1 MRIARNLAA
10 FAVGLCVAASTFAQG
25 YPSKPVRVIVP
36 FTAGS
41 GVDIVAR
48 MVSQKLTEFWGQPVA
63 VENHVGGGGTI
74 GAGAVAKSPADG
86 YTLLINS
93 TAHAVNVAF
102 YSKLPYDPLKDFV
115 DVSPLVAQPYV
126 LLVGTSAG
134 VKTVSDLI
142 AAAKAKPGQLKFGSA
157 GTGSGTHMV
166 AEKFRLAAG
175 ADVVHVPNNK
185 GGPEANADAIA
196 GRVTYWFPPIALA
209 LPQVREGRLL
219 ALGVSSA
226 RRSSLLP
233 DVPTIAETGLAGF
246 EDTIWYGM
254 WAPAATPTE
263 VVNQLSKDVARALA
277 TPDVRDRLT
286 KLGAEPMNMTPAEFA
301 RFVRSEIDGAVRV
314 VKAAG
319 IKPQ

>member
-1 MRIARNLAA
+1 MRIARNLAV
-10 FAVGLCVAASTFAQG
+10 FTVGLCVAASTFAQG

-63 VENHVGGGGTI
+63 VENHIGGGGTV
-74 GAGAVAKSPADG
+74 GAGVVAKSPPDG
-86 YTLLINS
+86 YTLLVNS
-93 TAHAVNVAF
+93 TAHAVNVAL
-102 YSKLPYDPLKDFV
+102 YSKLPYDPAKDFV

-126 LLVGTSAG
+126 LIAGTSAG

-142 AAAKAKPGQLKFGSA
+142 AAAKAKPGQFKFGSA

-175 ADVVHVPNNK
+175 IDVVHLPNK
-185 GGPEANADAIA
+185 GGPEVNADAIA

-209 LPQVREGRLL
+209 LSHVHERKLL

-226 RRSSLLP
+226 RRSNLLP
-233 DVPTIAETGLAGF
+233 EVPTIAETGLTGF

-254 WAPAATPTE
+254 WAPAATPPE
-263 VVNQLSKDVARALA
+263 VVNQLSKDAARALA
-277 TPDVRDRLT
+277 TPEVRDRLT
-286 KLGAEPMNMTPAEFA
+286 KMGAEPMNMTPAEFA

>member
-10 FAVGLCVAASTFAQG
+10 FAVGLCVASSTFAQG
-25 YPSKPVRVIVP
+25 YPSMPVRVIVP

-41 GVDIVAR
+41 GLDIVAR
-48 MVSQKLTEFWGQPVA
+48 MLSQKLTEFWGQPVA
-63 VENHVGGGGTI
+63 VENHIGVGGTV
-74 GAGAVAKSPADG
+74 GAGVVAKSPPDG
-86 YTLLINS
+86 YTLLVNT
-93 TAHAVNVAF
+93 TAHAVNVAL
-102 YSKLPYDPLKDFV
+102 YSKLPYDPVKDFV

-126 LLVGTSAG
+126 LVAGTSAG
-134 VKTVSDLI
+134 IKTVSDLI
-142 AAAKAKPGQLKFGSA
+142 AAAKAKAGQLKFGSA
-157 GTGSGTHMV
+157 GTGSGTHMI

-175 ADVVHVPNNK
+175 IDVVHLPNK

-196 GRVTYWFPPIALA
+196 GRVTYWFPPIAVA

-219 ALGVSSA
+219 AVGMSSA

-254 WAPAATPTE
+254 WAPAATPAE

-277 TPDVRDRLT
+277 TPDVRDRLS
-286 KLGAEPMNMTPAEFA
+286 KLGAEPMNLTPAEFA
-301 RFVRSEIDGAVRV
+301 RFVRSEIDSAARV

>member
-25 YPSKPVRVIVP
+25 YPSKPVRAIVP

-48 MVSQKLTEFWGQPVA
+48 MVSQKLTEFWGQPVI
-63 VENHVGGGGTI
+63 VENHVGAGGTV
-74 GAGAVAKSPADG
+74 GVGVVAKSPPDG

-93 TAHAVNVAF
+93 TAHAVNVAL
-102 YSKLPYDPLKDFV
+102 YAKLPYDPLKDFV
-115 DVSPLVAQPYV
+115 DVSALVAQPYV
-126 LLVGTSAG
+126 LVAGTSAG
-134 VKTVSDLI
+134 VKTVSELI
-142 AAAKAKPGQLKFGSA
+142 AAAKVKPGQVSFGSA
-157 GTGSGTHMV
+157 GIGSGTHMV
-166 AEKFRLAAG
+166 AEKFRLAASV
-175 ADVVHVPNNK
+175 DVVHLPNK
-185 GGPEANADAIA
+185 GGPEANTDAMT
-196 GRVTYWFPPIALA
+196 GRVTYWFAPIALV
-209 LPQVREGRLL
+209 LPHVREGKLL

-233 DVPTIAETGLAGF
+233 GVPTIAEAGLGGF
-246 EDTIWYGM
+246 EDAIWYGM
-254 WAPAATPTE
+254 WAPAATPAD
-263 VVNQLSKDVARALA
+263 VVNKLSKDVARALA

-286 KLGAEPMNMTPAEFA
+286 KLGAEPMNMTPAEFT
-301 RFVRSEIDGAVRV
+301 RFVRSEIEGAARV

>member
-10 FAVGLCVAASTFAQG
+10 FAIGLCVAASTFAQG

-41 GVDIVAR
+41 GLDIIAR

-63 VENHVGGGGTI
+63 VENHIGVGGTV
-74 GAGAVAKSPADG
+74 GAGVVAKSPPDG
-86 YTLLINS
+86 YTLLVNT
-93 TAHAVNVAF
+93 TAHAVNVAL
-102 YSKLPYDPLKDFV
+102 YSKLPYDPVKDFV

-126 LLVGTSAG
+126 LVAGTSAG
-134 VKTVSDLI
+134 IKTVSDLI
-142 AAAKAKPGQLKFGSA
+142 AAAKAKAGQLKFGSA
-157 GTGSGTHMV
+157 GTGSGTHMI

-175 ADVVHVPNNK
+175 IDVVHLPNK

-196 GRVTYWFPPIALA
+196 GRVTYWFPPIAVA

-219 ALGVSSA
+219 AVGMSSA

-254 WAPAATPTE
+254 WAPAATPAE

-277 TPDVRDRLT
+277 TPDVRDRLS
-286 KLGAEPMNMTPAEFA
+286 KLGAEPMNLTPAEFA
-301 RFVRSEIDGAVRV
+301 RFVRSEIDSAARV

>member
-1 MRIARNLAA
+1 MRIARNIAA
-10 FAVGLCVAASTFAQG
+10 FAVGLCVASSTFAQG
-25 YPSKPVRVIVP
+25 YPSMPVRVIVP

-41 GVDIVAR
+41 GLDIVAR
-48 MVSQKLTEFWGQPVA
+48 MLSQKLTEFWGQPVA
-63 VENHVGGGGTI
+63 VENHIGVGGTV
-74 GAGAVAKSPADG
+74 GAGVVAKSPPDG
-86 YTLLINS
+86 YTLLVNT
-93 TAHAVNVAF
+93 TAHAVNVAL
-102 YSKLPYDPLKDFV
+102 YSKLPYDPVKDFV

-126 LLVGTSAG
+126 LVAGTSAG
-134 VKTVSDLI
+134 IKTVSDLI
-142 AAAKAKPGQLKFGSA
+142 AAAKAKAGQLKFGSA
-157 GTGSGTHMV
+157 GTGSGTHMI
-166 AEKFRLAAG
+166 AEKFRFAAG
-175 ADVVHVPNNK
+175 IDVVHLPNK

-196 GRVTYWFPPIALA
+196 GRVTYWFPPIAVA

-219 ALGVSSA
+219 AVGMSSA

-254 WAPAATPTE
+254 WAPAATSTE
-263 VVNQLSKDVARALA
+263 VVNKLSKDVARALA

-301 RFVRSEIDGAVRV
+301 RFVRSEIDSAARV

>member
-1 MRIARNLAA
+1 M
-10 FAVGLCVAASTFAQG
+10 
-25 YPSKPVRVIVP
+25 PVRVIVP

-41 GVDIVAR
+41 GLDIVAR
-48 MVSQKLTEFWGQPVA
+48 MLSQKLTEFWGQPVA
-63 VENHVGGGGTI
+63 VENHIGVGGTV
-74 GAGAVAKSPADG
+74 GAGVVAKSPPDG
-86 YTLLINS
+86 YTLLVNT
-93 TAHAVNVAF
+93 TAHAVNVAL
-102 YSKLPYDPLKDFV
+102 YSKLPYDPVKDFV

-126 LLVGTSAG
+126 LVAGTSAG

-142 AAAKAKPGQLKFGSA
+142 GAAKAKPGQLKFGSA
-157 GTGSGTHMV
+157 GMGSGTHMV

-175 ADVVHVPNNK
+175 IDVVHLPNK

-196 GRVTYWFPPIALA
+196 GRVTYWFPPIAVA

-219 ALGVSSA
+219 AVGMSSA

-254 WAPAATPTE
+254 WAPAATPAE

-277 TPDVRDRLT
+277 TPDVRDRLS
-286 KLGAEPMNMTPAEFA
+286 KLGAEPMNMTADEFA
-301 RFVRSEIDGAVRV
+301 RLVRSKIYSAARV

>member
-1 MRIARNLAA
+1 MRIARNLAV
-10 FAVGLCVAASTFAQG
+10 FTVGLCVAASTFAQG

-63 VENHVGGGGTI
+63 VENHIGGGGTV
-74 GAGAVAKSPADG
+74 GAGVVAKSPPDG
-86 YTLLINS
+86 YTLLVNS
-93 TAHAVNVAF
+93 TAHAVNVAL
-102 YSKLPYDPLKDFV
+102 YSKLPYDPAKDFV

-126 LLVGTSAG
+126 LIAGTSAG

-142 AAAKAKPGQLKFGSA
+142 AAAKAKPGQFKFGSA

-175 ADVVHVPNNK
+175 IDGVHLPNK

-219 ALGVSSA
+219 ALGLSSA

-246 EDTIWYGM
+246 EDTIWYGV
-254 WAPAATPTE
+254 WAPATTPVE
-263 VVNQLSKDVARALA
+263 VVSQLSTGVARALA
-277 TPDVRDRLT
+277 MPDMRDRLT
-286 KLGAEPMNMTPAEFA
+286 KMGAEPMSMTPTEFA

>member
-10 FAVGLCVAASTFAQG
+10 FAIGLCVAASTFAQG

-36 FTAGS
+36 FSAGS

-48 MVSQKLTEFWGQPVA
+48 MVSQKLTEFWDQPVV
-63 VENHVGGGGTI
+63 VENHIGVGGTV
-74 GAGAVAKSPADG
+74 GAGMVAKSPPDG
-86 YTLLINS
+86 YTLLVNS
-93 TAHAVNVAF
+93 TAHAVNVAL

-115 DVSPLVAQPYV
+115 DISPLVAQPYV
-126 LLVGTSAG
+126 LVVGTSAG

-142 AAAKAKPGQLKFGSA
+142 AVAKVKPGQLKFGSA
-157 GTGSGTHMV
+157 GAGSGTHMV

-175 ADVVHVPNNK
+175 IDVVHLPNK
-185 GGPEANADAIA
+185 GGPEANADATA

-219 ALGVSSA
+219 ALGLSSA

-233 DVPTIAETGLAGF
+233 DVPTIAETGLGGF

-254 WAPAATPTE
+254 WAPAATSTE
-263 VVNQLSKDVARALA
+263 VVNKLSKDVARALA

-319 IKPQ
+319 ITPQ

>member
-1 MRIARNLAA
+1 MRIARNLAVI
-10 FAVGLCVAASTFAQG
+10 AVGLCVAISTFAQG

-48 MVSQKLTEFWGQPVA
+48 MVSQKLTEFWSQPVT
-63 VENHVGGGGTI
+63 VENHVGVGGTV
-74 GAGAVAKSPADG
+74 GAGMVAKSAPDG
-86 YTLLINS
+86 YTLLVNT
-93 TAHAVNVAF
+93 TAHAVNVAL
-102 YSKLPYDPLKDFV
+102 YSTLPYDPVKDLV

-126 LLVGTSAG
+126 LVAGTSAG
-134 VKTVSDLI
+134 VKTVSDLV
-142 AAAKAKPGQLKFGSA
+142 AAAKMSPGQLKFASA

-166 AEKFRLAAG
+166 GEKFKLAAG
-175 ADVVHVPNNK
+175 IDVAHVPNK

-196 GRVTYWFPPIALA
+196 GRVTYWFPPIAVA
-209 LPQVREGRLL
+209 LPHVREGRLL
-219 ALGVSSA
+219 AVGVSSA

-254 WAPAATPTE
+254 WAPAATPAE

-301 RFVRSEIDGAVRV
+301 RFVRNEIDGAVRV

-319 IKPQ
+319 LKPQ

>member
-10 FAVGLCVAASTFAQG
+10 FAVGLCVASSTFAQG
-25 YPSKPVRVIVP
+25 YPSMPVRVIVP

-41 GVDIVAR
+41 GLDIVAR
-48 MVSQKLTEFWGQPVA
+48 MLSQKLTEFWGQPVA
-63 VENHVGGGGTI
+63 VENHIGVGGTV
-74 GAGAVAKSPADG
+74 GAGVVAKSPPDG
-86 YTLLINS
+86 YTLLVNT
-93 TAHAVNVAF
+93 TAHAVNVAL
-102 YSKLPYDPLKDFV
+102 YSKLPYDPVKDFV

-126 LLVGTSAG
+126 LVAGTSAG
-134 VKTVSDLI
+134 IKTVSDLI
-142 AAAKAKPGQLKFGSA
+142 AAAKAKAGQLKFGSA
-157 GTGSGTHMV
+157 GTGSGTHMI

-175 ADVVHVPNNK
+175 IDVVHLPNK

-196 GRVTYWFPPIALA
+196 GRVTYWFPPIAVA

-219 ALGVSSA
+219 AVGMSSA

-254 WAPAATPTE
+254 WAPAATPAE

-277 TPDVRDRLT
+277 TPDVRDRLS

-301 RFVRSEIDGAVRV
+301 RFVRSESDGAVRV

>member
-1 MRIARNLAA
+1 
-10 FAVGLCVAASTFAQG
+10 
-25 YPSKPVRVIVP
+25 VIVP

-48 MVSQKLTEFWGQPVA
+48 MVSQKLAEFWGQPVA
-63 VENHVGGGGTI
+63 VENHIGVGGTV
-74 GAGAVAKSPADG
+74 GASVVAKSPPDG
-86 YTLLINS
+86 YTLLVNS
-93 TAHAVNVAF
+93 TAHAVNAAL
-102 YSKLPYDPLKDFV
+102 YSKLPYDPAKDFV

-126 LLVGTSAG
+126 LIAGTSAG

-175 ADVVHVPNNK
+175 IDGVHLPNK

-209 LPQVREGRLL
+209 LSHVREHKLL

-226 RRSSLLP
+226 RRSNLLP

-246 EDTIWYGM
+246 EDTIWYGV
-254 WAPAATPTE
+254 WAPATTPVE
-263 VVNQLSKDVARALA
+263 VVSQLSTGVARALA
-277 TPDVRDRLT
+277 MPDMRDRLT
-286 KLGAEPMNMTPAEFA
+286 KMGAEPMSMTPTEFA

>member
-1 MRIARNLAA
+1 M
-10 FAVGLCVAASTFAQG
+10 
-25 YPSKPVRVIVP
+25 PVRVIVP

-41 GVDIVAR
+41 GLDIVAR
-48 MVSQKLTEFWGQPVA
+48 MLSQKLTEFWGQPVA
-63 VENHVGGGGTI
+63 VENHIGVGGTV
-74 GAGAVAKSPADG
+74 GAGVVAKSPPDG
-86 YTLLINS
+86 YTLLVNT
-93 TAHAVNVAF
+93 TAHAVNVAL
-102 YSKLPYDPLKDFV
+102 YSKLPYDPVKDFV

-126 LLVGTSAG
+126 LVAGTSAG
-134 VKTVSDLI
+134 IKTVSDLI
-142 AAAKAKPGQLKFGSA
+142 AAAKAKAGQLKFGSA
-157 GTGSGTHMV
+157 GTGSGTHMI
-166 AEKFRLAAG
+166 AEKFRFAAG
-175 ADVVHVPNNK
+175 IDVVHLPNK

-219 ALGVSSA
+219 ALGLSSA

-254 WAPAATPTE
+254 WAPAATPAE

-277 TPDVRDRLT
+277 TPDVRDRLS

-301 RFVRSEIDGAVRV
+301 RLVRSEIDSAARV

>member
-10 FAVGLCVAASTFAQG
+10 FAIGLCVAASTFAQG
-25 YPSKPVRVIVP
+25 YPSKRVRVIVP
-36 FTAGS
+36 FSAGS

-63 VENHVGGGGTI
+63 VENHI
-74 GAGAVAKSPADG
+74 GAGGTVGAGVVAKSPPDG
-86 YTLLINS
+86 YTLLVNT
-93 TAHAVNVAF
+93 TAHAVNVAL

-115 DVSPLVAQPYV
+115 DISPLVAQPYV
-126 LLVGTSAG
+126 LVVGTSAG

-142 AAAKAKPGQLKFGSA
+142 AVAKVKPGQLKFGSA
-157 GTGSGTHMV
+157 GAGSGTHMV

-175 ADVVHVPNNK
+175 IDVVHLPNK
-185 GGPEANADAIA
+185 GGPEANADATA

-219 ALGVSSA
+219 ALGLSSA

-254 WAPAATPTE
+254 WAPAATPAE

-277 TPDVRDRLT
+277 TPDVRDRLS

-301 RFVRSEIDGAVRV
+301 RLVRSEIDSAARV

>member
-1 MRIARNLAA
+1 M
-10 FAVGLCVAASTFAQG
+10 
-25 YPSKPVRVIVP
+25 PVRVIVP

-41 GVDIVAR
+41 GLDIVAR
-48 MVSQKLTEFWGQPVA
+48 MLSQKLTEFWGQPVA
-63 VENHVGGGGTI
+63 VENHIGVGGTV
-74 GAGAVAKSPADG
+74 GAGVVAKSPPDG
-86 YTLLINS
+86 YTLLVNT
-93 TAHAVNVAF
+93 TAHAVNVAL
-102 YSKLPYDPLKDFV
+102 YSKLPYDPVKDFV

-126 LLVGTSAG
+126 LVAGTSAG
-134 VKTVSDLI
+134 IKTVSDLI
-142 AAAKAKPGQLKFGSA
+142 AAAKAKAGQLKFGSA
-157 GTGSGTHMV
+157 GTGSGTHMI
-166 AEKFRLAAG
+166 AEKFRFAAG
-175 ADVVHVPNNK
+175 IDVVHLPNK

-196 GRVTYWFPPIALA
+196 GRVTYWFPPIAVA

-219 ALGVSSA
+219 AVGMSSA

-254 WAPAATPTE
+254 WAPAATPAE

-277 TPDVRDRLT
+277 TPDVRDRLS
-286 KLGAEPMNMTPAEFA
+286 KLGAVPMNMTPAEFA

-319 IKPQ
+319 ITPQ

>member
-1 MRIARNLAA
+1 MRIIRNFAA
-10 FAVGLCVAASTFAQG
+10 FAAGLCVAASTFAQG

-41 GVDIVAR
+41 GLDIIAR

-63 VENHVGGGGTI
+63 VENHIGVGGTV
-74 GAGAVAKSPADG
+74 GAGVVAKSPPDG
-86 YTLLINS
+86 YTLLVNT
-93 TAHAVNVAF
+93 TAHAVNVAL
-102 YSKLPYDPLKDFV
+102 YSKLPYDPVKDFV

-126 LLVGTSAG
+126 LVAGTSAG
-134 VKTVSDLI
+134 IKTVSDLI
-142 AAAKAKPGQLKFGSA
+142 AAAKAKAGQLKFGSA
-157 GTGSGTHMV
+157 GTGSGTHMI

-175 ADVVHVPNNK
+175 IDVVHLPNK

-196 GRVTYWFPPIALA
+196 GRVTYWFPPIAVA

-219 ALGVSSA
+219 AVGVSSA

-254 WAPAATPTE
+254 WAPAATPAE

-277 TPDVRDRLT
+277 TPDVRDRLS
-286 KLGAEPMNMTPAEFA
+286 KLGAVPMNMTPAEFA
-301 RFVRSEIDGAVRV
+301 RFVRSEIDSAARV

>member
-10 FAVGLCVAASTFAQG
+10 FAVGLCVASSTFAQG
-25 YPSKPVRVIVP
+25 YPSMPVRVIVP

-41 GVDIVAR
+41 GLDIVAR
-48 MVSQKLTEFWGQPVA
+48 MLSQKLTEFWGQPVA
-63 VENHVGGGGTI
+63 VENHIGVGGTV
-74 GAGAVAKSPADG
+74 GAGVVAKSPPDG
-86 YTLLINS
+86 YTLLVNT
-93 TAHAVNVAF
+93 TAHAVNVAL
-102 YSKLPYDPLKDFV
+102 YSKLPYDPVKDFV

-126 LLVGTSAG
+126 LVAGTSAG
-134 VKTVSDLI
+134 IKTVSDLI
-142 AAAKAKPGQLKFGSA
+142 AAAKAKAGQLKFGSA
-157 GTGSGTHMV
+157 GTGSGTHMI

-175 ADVVHVPNNK
+175 IDVVHLPNK

-196 GRVTYWFPPIALA
+196 GRVTYWFPPIAVA

-219 ALGVSSA
+219 AVGMSSA

-254 WAPAATPTE
+254 WAPAATPAE

-301 RFVRSEIDGAVRV
+301 RFVRSEIDSAARV

>member
-1 MRIARNLAA
+1 M
-10 FAVGLCVAASTFAQG
+10 
-25 YPSKPVRVIVP
+25 PVRVIVP

-41 GVDIVAR
+41 GLDIVAR
-48 MVSQKLTEFWGQPVA
+48 MLSQKLTEFWGQPVA
-63 VENHVGGGGTI
+63 VENHIGVGGTV
-74 GAGAVAKSPADG
+74 GAGMVAKSPLDG
-86 YTLLINS
+86 YTLLVNS
-93 TAHAVNVAF
+93 TAHAVNVAL

-115 DVSPLVAQPYV
+115 DISPLVAQPYV
-126 LLVGTSAG
+126 LVVGTSAG

-142 AAAKAKPGQLKFGSA
+142 AVAKVKPGQLKFGSA
-157 GTGSGTHMV
+157 GAGSGTHMV

-175 ADVVHVPNNK
+175 IDVVHLPNK

-196 GRVTYWFPPIALA
+196 GRVTYWFPPIAVA

-219 ALGVSSA
+219 AVGMSSA

-233 DVPTIAETGLAGF
+233 DVPTIAETGLGGF

-254 WAPAATPTE
+254 WAPAATSTE
-263 VVNQLSKDVARALA
+263 VVNKLSKDVARALA

-319 IKPQ
+319 ITPQ